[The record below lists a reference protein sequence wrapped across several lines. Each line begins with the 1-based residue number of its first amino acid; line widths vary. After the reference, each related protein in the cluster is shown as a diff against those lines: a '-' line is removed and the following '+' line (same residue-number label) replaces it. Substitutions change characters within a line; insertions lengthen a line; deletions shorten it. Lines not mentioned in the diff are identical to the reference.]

1 MVTQEDIKDI
11 LYADL
16 KTRLDSG
23 KIIGGMDSECC
34 EIIEFYCAKDT
45 FNKALK
51 KFAKWRVLF
60 NDEENK
66 LVIKAKKQKE
76 ELNTQYYKI
85 VYDDC
90 NYYIFVEGV
99 NNVREF
105 CCIYNIKG
113 SIDKIVNKVNDGK
126 MSIEDV
132 KLSAKQHMGF

>member
-23 KIIGGMDSECC
+23 KIIGGISSECC
-34 EIIEFYCAKDT
+34 EILEFYCTKDT

-90 NYYIFVEGV
+90 NYYIWVDGQDD
-99 NNVREF
+99 VRDF
-105 CCIYNIKG
+105 SCIYNIKG
-113 SIDKIVNKVNDGK
+113 SIDKIVVKVNGCK
-126 MSIEDV
+126 MNIEDV
-132 KLSAKQHMGF
+132 KLSPKQHMGY